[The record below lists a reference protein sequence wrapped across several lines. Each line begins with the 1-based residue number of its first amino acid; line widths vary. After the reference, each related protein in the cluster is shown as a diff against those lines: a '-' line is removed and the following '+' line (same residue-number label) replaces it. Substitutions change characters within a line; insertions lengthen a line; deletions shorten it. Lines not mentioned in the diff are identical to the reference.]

1 MLLLICNLLL
11 SMVLLGIGNPTIAI
25 ALNMSNNEPGNNT
38 DFGGLSAE
46 STDIAGANKTDL
58 MRDGISDNTSF
69 GGLSAESTDIAGAN
83 KTDLINGTNNNNG
96 TDFGGLSARS
106 VNITN
111 NSF

>member
-1 MLLLICNLLL
+1 VI
-11 SMVLLGIGNPTIAI
+11 LLGIKPAI
-25 ALNMSNNEPGNNT
+25 VMALNMTDNEASNNTN
-38 DFGGLSAE
+38 FGGLSAE

-58 MRDGISDNTSF
+58 MRDGTSSNTSF

-106 VNITN
+106 VNI
-111 NSF
+111 SK

>member
-1 MLLLICNLLL
+1 
-11 SMVLLGIGNPTIAI
+11 MVLLGIGNPTIVI
-25 ALNMSNNEPGNNT
+25 ALNASNNKPGNNT
-38 DFGGLSAE
+38 D
-46 STDIAGANKTDL
+46 
-58 MRDGISDNTSF
+58 F

-96 TDFGGLSARS
+96 TDFSGLSARS